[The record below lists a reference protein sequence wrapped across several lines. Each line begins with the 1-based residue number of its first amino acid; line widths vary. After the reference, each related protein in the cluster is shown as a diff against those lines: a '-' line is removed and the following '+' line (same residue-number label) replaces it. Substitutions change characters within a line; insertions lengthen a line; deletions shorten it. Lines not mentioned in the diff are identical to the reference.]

1 MQNRIK
7 LKLFKGRLDLI
18 DLVRIEGS
26 PKASDVR
33 VLSRIF
39 EQFCHFLLGKKMT
52 KLLKI
57 SDKTPV

>member
-18 DLVRIEGS
+18 DLDLVRIEGS

-52 KLLKI
+52 KKI